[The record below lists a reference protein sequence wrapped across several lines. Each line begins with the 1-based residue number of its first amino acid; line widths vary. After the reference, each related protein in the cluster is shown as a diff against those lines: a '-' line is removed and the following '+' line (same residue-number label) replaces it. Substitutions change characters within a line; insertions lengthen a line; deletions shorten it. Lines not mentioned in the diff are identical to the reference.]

1 MYVGL
6 KTASNNNE
14 LFLRLFYH
22 LNIVP
27 KAGKHYS
34 SFEGEGMKVVC
45 FVWGGVGCDGG
56 TSDWPAVSPESLTRP
71 PGVGQPQRIL
81 S

>member
-1 MYVGL
+1 MSVGL

-22 LNIVP
+22 LNSVP

-34 SFEGEGMKVVC
+34 SFQGEGMKVVC
-45 FVWGGVGCDGG
+45 LVWGGVGCDGG
-56 TSDWPAVSPESLTRP
+56 D
-71 PGVGQPQRIL
+71 
-81 S
+81 

>member
-6 KTASNNNE
+6 KTASSDNK

-22 LNIVP
+22 LNIVT

-34 SFEGEGMKVVC
+34 SVQGDGMKVVC
-45 FVWGGVGCDGG
+45 LVWGGMGWGVTGG
-56 TSDWPAVSPESLTRP
+56 LATGQRSAPSP
-71 PGVGQPQRIL
+71 
-81 S
+81 